1 MTAHWIPGSPLNRI
15 PNGFIGVTFFFVLS
29 GYLISS
35 NLLYMK
41 RSIITGQLSTGRA
54 LGIFYIRRS
63 LRILP
68 LYFFA
73 ILAVYFVARPMFEGN
88 VAWYLTYVPNILM
101 YRSDHWPGMLSHFW
115 SLGVEEQFY
124 LVWPLLIFT
133 VQWKWMKPL
142 FTGVVTT
149 SLLFKFVCFL
159 HDPAFSAK
167 YFLLP
172 ISSFDAFGVGAI
184 LALAP
189 FSKQP
194 GRSWID
200 KIAFLP
206 GFLSSVIL
214 SALAYIGGLFFLFPL
229 LLSCISFFIIRQA
242 RVGFKGLFGKL
253 VDLPP
258 LRYLGKIS
266 YGLYVY
272 HNFMP
277 WIWRCITGRETAN
290 PLPITLIRN
299 PVLNK
304 PLVALGAQL
313 ILLLVVASVSWYL
326 FEKPLNDLKSVVA
339 GTGQHAKEQRVAETI
354 NLS

>member
-1 MTAHWIPGSPLNRI
+1 MMAHWAPDNPINRV

-35 NLLYMK
+35 NLLYLK
-41 RSIITGQLSTGRA
+41 RSIMSGELSTGKA
-54 LGIFYIRRS
+54 LRIFYIRRT
-63 LRILP
+63 LRIFP
-68 LYFFA
+68 LYFFV
-73 ILAVYFVARPMFEGN
+73 ILAVYFAAKPMFEGN
-88 VAWYLTYVPNILM
+88 VAWYLTYLPNILM
-101 YRSDHWPGMLSHFW
+101 YNSDHWPGMLSHFW

-124 LVWPLLIFT
+124 LIWPLLIFT
-133 VQWKWMKPL
+133 VGWKWMRPM
-142 FTGVVTT
+142 FIGVVSF
-149 SLLFKFVCFL
+149 SLLFKFIFFF

-172 ISSFDAFGVGAI
+172 ISSFDAFCIGAI
-184 LALAP
+184 LALKP
-189 FSKQP
+189 FS
-194 GRSWID
+194 GRSRQSWID
-200 KIAFLP
+200 KIGFLP
-206 GFLSSVIL
+206 GFLSSVLL

-229 LLSCISFFIIRQA
+229 LLSCLSFFIIRQA
-242 RVGFKGLFGKL
+242 QSGFKGLFGRI
-253 VDLPP
+253 VDLPV

-290 PLPITLIRN
+290 PLPITLFRN

-304 PLVALGAQL
+304 PPVALATQVVLLVLVASASWF
-313 ILLLVVASVSWYL
+313 IL
-326 FEKPLNDLKSVVA
+326 EKPLNDLKNVIA
-339 GTGQHAKEQRVAETI
+339 GSGEAAKEKPAAGTI